1 MARVFLS
8 YDREDTDRARPIAV
22 ALEKAGH
29 SVWWDRH
36 IRSGTQFSQEID
48 EALKRAEAVVVL
60 WSDESIGSPW
70 VRDEAAVGR
79 DSGKLVPALID
90 AVDPPLGFRQ
100 YQTTDLTRWKGRAK
114 STEFR
119 EMLEALESLGGKEPL
134 AAAAKPARI
143 SALAD
148 RDWTRRWLNPWLI
161 IGLILALLGL
171 FIARPWEVKAS
182 VPVVAVRAADST
194 PDSKALARDLLVGL
208 GDVQSAGGDSLQLVD
223 ENSRTTPDLIIEV
236 SGSASGPRPAAN
248 LVLLRGSDRQLLSSE
263 DLEAGSSNIVNL
275 KASLAVS
282 AVQLLGCATEA
293 LAARPLPSAE
303 LKPYLE
309 VCGRFETVYGSP
321 EPAYA
326 LVSQFERVVKK
337 APQFTPAWKRLLLL
351 EASLQMLPDDHDK
364 PSPVPLKRH
373 IAKARRIDAEMP
385 EADVAEAELL
395 PTTDF
400 AARLALVDRAVSRAP
415 NDALIF
421 AARAS
426 QLMRVGR
433 LSDALSDAEQAWTL
447 DKFSP
452 ATRNAFILVLV
463 YSGRLQRA
471 INELDEAQ
479 RLSPT
484 AHNLLETRFRLNLRY
499 GDPRVS
505 LQIWRAHGSGV
516 APEALLQAR
525 IDPTPAKIERA
536 IAMARTVAARFD
548 SLVGGQLV
556 ETLAAFG
563 REDQI
568 YELLMQLPQRKFE
581 ANLAGTLFRPTLKS
595 FRQQPRFLNVAQRF
609 GLLGYW
615 HSSGKWPDFCSDPD
629 LPYDCKAEAAKLA
642 A

>member
-60 WSDESIGSPW
+60 WSDKSIDSPW
-70 VRDEAAVGR
+70 VRDEATAGR
-79 DSGKLVPALID
+79 DSGKLVPAVID

-100 YQTTDLTRWKGRAK
+100 YQTTDLTRWKGRAR

-119 EMLEALESLGGKEPL
+119 EMLEALDSFADKEPL

-148 RDWTRRWLNPWLI
+148 HDWTRRWLNPWLI
-161 IGLILALLGL
+161 IGLILVFIAL
-171 FIARPWEVKAS
+171 FIARPWEVNAS

-194 PDSKALARDLLVGL
+194 SDSKALARDLLVGL

-223 ENSRTTPDLIIEV
+223 ENSGATPDLIIEV
-236 SGSASGPRPAAN
+236 SGSASGPHPAAN
-248 LVLLRGSDRQLLSSE
+248 LVLLRGSDRQLLSSQ
-263 DLEAGSSNIVNL
+263 DLEAGSSNTANL

-293 LAARPLPSAE
+293 LAARPLHSAD

-326 LVSQFERVVKK
+326 LVSQFEQVVEK
-337 APQFTPAWKRLLLL
+337 APQFTPARKRLLLL

-364 PSPVPLKRH
+364 PSPVRLKRH
-373 IAKARRIDAEMP
+373 LAEARRIDAEMP

-484 AHNLLETRFRLNLRY
+484 AHNLLETQFRLNLRY

-516 APEALLQAR
+516 APEAFLQAR

-536 IAMARTVAARFD
+536 IAVARTTAARFG
-548 SLVGGQLV
+548 SLIGGQV

-595 FRQQPRFLNVAQRF
+595 FRQQPRFLIVAQRF
-609 GLLGYW
+609 GLLAYW
-615 HSSGKWPDFCSDPD
+615 RSSGKWPDFCSDPD
-629 LPYDCKAEAAKLA
+629 LPYDCKAEAAKIA